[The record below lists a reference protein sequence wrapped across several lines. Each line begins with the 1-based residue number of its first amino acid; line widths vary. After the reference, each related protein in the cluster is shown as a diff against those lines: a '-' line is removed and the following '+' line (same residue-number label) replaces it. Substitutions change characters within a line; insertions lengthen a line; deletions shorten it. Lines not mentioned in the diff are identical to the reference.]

1 MSEKV
6 GTTQDAATK
15 PSDSSE
21 QLDNAPFWSPWNFQ
35 TKQRDWHEVIYDEMR
50 SGYMKPENT

>member
-21 QLDNAPFWSPWNFQ
+21 QLDNAPFW
-35 TKQRDWHEVIYDEMR
+35 WHEVIYDEMR